1 MRYAQSQA
9 RLFAARKRAHPI
21 LFPKEKDR
29 RQAFLSGCYKQRR
42 FKNRMLATVYRKH
55 PVSIQMLLNQKDDE
69 RCFRR
74 INSAKA
80 LPNKTSVSKTTNRG
94 LATGTAVTTRNRIT
108 GDCVVPATL
117 SMATH

>member
-9 RLFAARKRAHPI
+9 RLFAARKRVHPI
-21 LFPKEKDR
+21 LFPKGKDR
-29 RQAFLSGCYKQRR
+29 GQAFQAAAASKGDSKIGCLRQYIGSILYLFKR
-42 FKNRMLATVYRKH
+42 F
-55 PVSIQMLLNQKDDE
+55 LNQKDDE
-69 RCFRR
+69 RYFRR